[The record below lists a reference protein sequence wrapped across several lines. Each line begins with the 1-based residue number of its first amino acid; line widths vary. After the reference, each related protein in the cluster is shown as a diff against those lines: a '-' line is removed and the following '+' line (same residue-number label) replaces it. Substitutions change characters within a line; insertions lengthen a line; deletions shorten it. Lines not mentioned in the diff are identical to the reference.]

1 MISDSRLE
9 SLAESAKIELN
20 GKDKVSFKKDLD
32 KLIKS
37 FDILKD
43 VETTDIKPMINVH
56 DYRNVFRDD
65 KVENND
71 YNKNQEV
78 ALRNAPNKKEGFIL
92 VPKIME

>member
-9 SLAESAKIELN
+9 SLAESAKIELI